1 MTWWDPQVDVWWGDA
16 CTKMSEVSANCGDR
30 LIDFLLLDGTP
41 KETLEYLKAAEGY
54 LSPGAMVV
62 ADNAGGINK
71 QAY

>member
-16 CTKMSEVSANCGDR
+16 CTKMSEVSASCGDR